1 MSSSFNEEHRF
12 GSAGFADEADIRAGG
27 LLKPGGPQIGYWHDR
42 PLYLEGD
49 APLIT
54 IGGAGSGKLRDLLS
68 FVVCG
73 SPGQRMVALDPRGEL
88 GAISHHV
95 HGAYGDHAYFW
106 NPLGLLGLPR
116 HACNPLDILDEASAN
131 FHADCKF
138 IAESLIPLTGAS
150 NGRYFELR
158 AREYLESLIKSLVER
173 FGRASLPGLVAV
185 LNVIEANPAAWADH
199 LEAMLGSVHDGVR
212 RTAGEMLAKQQD
224 SPKEFGA
231 ILGEIY
237 AHLNFLDDP
246 VLLDALEDGDLS
258 LSKLIDPVQPAK
270 VFLNI
275 PAEYLSLWSPLIRLF
290 FTVTMLYK
298 SRAPQARRVML
309 LVDEAGQLGKFEAL
323 LRAFTYGR
331 GAGLRAWAIFQDV
344 GQITRHYGAP
354 ALQGF
359 LGSAQLRQFFGVR
372 DYETAK
378 LVSDMLGT
386 ETLTYDD
393 PLQQEGARR
402 KKLEAIQ
409 RFMGGGDPFA
419 SGFDVAHYGASA
431 KHRTKQARQLMTP
444 DEILHLP
451 EDRQVLFIA
460 GKNLKPV
467 LANKYPY
474 FTRPEMAGRYL
485 PNPYHPPGDRVRVA
499 SRLGSRWARV
509 VSAPVP
515 HSLRAFPQYQDGL
528 MQKVEGYDL
537 KP

>member
-1 MSSSFNEEHRF
+1 MSSFNEEQRF
-12 GSAGFADEADIRAGG
+12 GSAAFADEADIRASG
-27 LLKPGGPQIGYWHDR
+27 LIKPGGPQIGYWNNR
-42 PLYLEGD
+42 PLYLDGD

-68 FVVCG
+68 FVICR
-73 SPGQRMVALDPRGEL
+73 SPSQRMLILDPRGEL

-95 HGAYGDHAYFW
+95 HGAYGDHAWYW
-106 NPLGLLGLPR
+106 NPLGLLGLPG
-116 HACNPLDILDEASAN
+116 HACNPLDILDGASAN

-173 FGRASLPGLVAV
+173 FGRASLPDLVAV
-185 LNVIEANPAAWADH
+185 LNVIEANPAAWADN
-199 LEAMLGSVHDGVR
+199 LEAMLGSGHEGVR

-246 VLLDALEDGDLS
+246 VLLAALEDGDLS
-258 LSKLIDPVQPAK
+258 LSSLVDGHRPAK

-298 SRAPQARRVML
+298 SRAPQAARVML

-331 GAGLRAWAIFQDV
+331 GAGLRAWAVFQDA

-378 LVSDMLGT
+378 LVSDMLGSQ
-386 ETLTYDD
+386 TLEYDD

-409 RFMGGGDPFA
+409 RFMAGGDPFGA
-419 SGFDVAHYGASA
+419 GFDVAHYGASA

-451 EDRQVLFIA
+451 EDRQLLFIA

-485 PNPYHPPGDRVRVA
+485 PNPYHPPSDRVRVA
-499 SRLGSRWARV
+499 TRFGSKWARV

-515 HSLRAFPQYQDGL
+515 AFLRSFPQYQDGF
-528 MQKVEGYDL
+528 VRFIEGYDL

>member
-1 MSSSFNEEHRF
+1 MSSFNEDHRF
-12 GSAGFADEADIRAGG
+12 GSAAFADEADIRAAGM
-27 LLKPGGPQIGYWHDR
+27 LKPGGPQIGYWNNK
-42 PLYLEGD
+42 PLYLDGD

-68 FVVCG
+68 FVICR
-73 SPGQRMVALDPRGEL
+73 SPGQRMLILDPRGEL

-95 HGAYGDHAYFW
+95 HGAYGDHAWYW
-106 NPLGLLGLPR
+106 NPLGLLGLPS
-116 HACNPLDILDEASAN
+116 HACNPLDILDGGSAN

-138 IAESLIPLTGAS
+138 IAESLIPLTGSS

-173 FGRASLPGLVAV
+173 FGRASLPDLVAV

-199 LEAMLGSVHDGVR
+199 LEAMLGSGHEGVR
-212 RTAGEMLAKQQD
+212 RTAGEMLGKQQD

-246 VLLDALEDGDLS
+246 VLLAALEDGDLS
-258 LSKLIDPVQPAK
+258 LSALVDAHQPAK

-298 SRAPQARRVML
+298 SRAPQAKRVML

-331 GAGLRAWAIFQDV
+331 GAGLRAWAVFQDA

-386 ETLTYDD
+386 ETLSYDD

-409 RFMGGGDPFA
+409 RFMAGGDPFGA
-419 SGFDVAHYGASA
+419 GFDVAHYGASA

-451 EDRQVLFIA
+451 EDRQLIFIA

-474 FTRPEMAGRYL
+474 FTRAEMAGRYL
-485 PNPYHPPGDRVRVA
+485 PNPYHPPSDCVRVA
-499 SRLGSRWARV
+499 TRFGSKWARV

-515 HSLRAFPQYQDGL
+515 SSLRAFPQYQDGF
-528 MQKVEGYDL
+528 VRFIEGYDL